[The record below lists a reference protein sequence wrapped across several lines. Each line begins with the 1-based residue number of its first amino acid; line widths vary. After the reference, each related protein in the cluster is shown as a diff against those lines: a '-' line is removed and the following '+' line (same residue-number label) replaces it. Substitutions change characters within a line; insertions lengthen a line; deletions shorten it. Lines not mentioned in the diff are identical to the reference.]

1 VQRTRGRG
9 DSGEFERSGRLKAL
23 IIDDERLARS
33 ALRRLLK
40 AHSDVDVVGEAADPE
55 EALRAISRFLP
66 DVIFL
71 DVEMPGC
78 SGFDL
83 LEKLEDVPEV
93 IFTTAYDEYAVR
105 AFEINA
111 LDYLVKPV
119 TAERLASA
127 LARAQKTLGMTP
139 ASAVPTAI
147 VGTAAHQIFV
157 RDKDRCWIVRVSD
170 IVLMESEGNYT
181 RLHFGA
187 NAPLVY
193 RSLSAIEER
202 LNPSSFF
209 RANRAQII
217 NLRCIQSVGSEI
229 EGRLLV
235 NLTSGKQ
242 VEISR
247 RQAKRLRELL
257 SF

>member
-1 VQRTRGRG
+1 MR
-9 DSGEFERSGRLKAL
+9 AL

-40 AHSDVDVVGEAADPE
+40 PHADVEIVGEAANAD
-55 EALRAISRFLP
+55 EALRAIRKSFP

-71 DVEMPGC
+71 DVEMPGS

-83 LEKLEDVPEV
+83 LEKLEDVPFV

-119 TAERLASA
+119 AAERLAAA
-127 LARAQKTLGMTP
+127 LSRAQKTL
-139 ASAVPTAI
+139 A
-147 VGTAAHQIFV
+147 TAARPAPPNAGPGSALTQIFV
-157 RDKDRCWIVRVSD
+157 RDGDHCWIVRLADV
-170 IVLMESEGNYT
+170 VLMESEGNYT
-181 RLHFGA
+181 RLHFGG
-187 NAPLVY
+187 NAPLIC

-202 LNPSSFF
+202 INPASFF
-209 RANRAQII
+209 RANRSQII
-217 NLRCIQSVGSEI
+217 NLRSIESVESEI

-235 NLTSGKQ
+235 KLTNRKV

-247 RQAKRLRELL
+247 RQARRLRELL
-257 SF
+257 SL